1 MKGEF
6 SKSNIHLLKSFRSA
20 NMERSTTDGKPKPR
34 KRNFSLKAG
43 EERAKFRLTWLSVQ
57 KKLCF
62 TVYEFVLLKDI
73 LRFKESHASTS

>member
-1 MKGEF
+1 MFIFVALPREGSVKGEF

-57 KKLCF
+57 KNF
-62 TVYEFVLLKDI
+62 ALLSMG
-73 LRFKESHASTS
+73 LYC